1 MAINLNN
8 KKIILPTTSVN
19 VEFWAKK
26 TRNKLSTVQ
35 PADYWAF
42 YQNVSQFL
50 PQYIEKL
57 YEQCPLKCPLAG
69 VLSSLSPL
77 PIKVAMDSGLVKLFD
92 KLIEI
97 LVNVGWISSIYV
109 DRAQTDYLDMTKN
122 EKFTNIV
129 HKLEI
134 IKDQLVI
141 FYMKILDNPHINLMW
156 SSEAV
161 FDFIKSECKIRI

>member
-1 MAINLNN
+1 M
-8 KKIILPTTSVN
+8 
-19 VEFWAKK
+19 
-26 TRNKLSTVQ
+26 
-35 PADYWAF
+35 
-42 YQNVSQFL
+42 
-50 PQYIEKL
+50 
-57 YEQCPLKCPLAG
+57 AG

-77 PIKVAMDSGLVKLFD
+77 QIKVATDSGLVKLFD

-141 FYMKILDNPHINLMW
+141 FYMKILDNPHINLM
-156 SSEAV
+156 
-161 FDFIKSECKIRI
+161 

>member
-1 MAINLNN
+1 M
-8 KKIILPTTSVN
+8 
-19 VEFWAKK
+19 
-26 TRNKLSTVQ
+26 
-35 PADYWAF
+35 
-42 YQNVSQFL
+42 
-50 PQYIEKL
+50 
-57 YEQCPLKCPLAG
+57 AG

-122 EKFTNIV
+122 EKITNIV

-141 FYMKILDNPHINLMW
+141 FYMKILDNPHINLM
-156 SSEAV
+156 
-161 FDFIKSECKIRI
+161 

>member
-1 MAINLNN
+1 M
-8 KKIILPTTSVN
+8 
-19 VEFWAKK
+19 
-26 TRNKLSTVQ
+26 
-35 PADYWAF
+35 
-42 YQNVSQFL
+42 
-50 PQYIEKL
+50 
-57 YEQCPLKCPLAG
+57 AG

-77 PIKVAMDSGLVKLFD
+77 QIKVAMDSGLVKLFD

-141 FYMKILDNPHINLMW
+141 FYMKILDNPHINLM
-156 SSEAV
+156 
-161 FDFIKSECKIRI
+161 

>member
-1 MAINLNN
+1 M
-8 KKIILPTTSVN
+8 
-19 VEFWAKK
+19 
-26 TRNKLSTVQ
+26 
-35 PADYWAF
+35 
-42 YQNVSQFL
+42 
-50 PQYIEKL
+50 
-57 YEQCPLKCPLAG
+57 AG

-77 PIKVAMDSGLVKLFD
+77 QIKVAMDSGLVKLFD

-122 EKFTNIV
+122 EKITNIV

-141 FYMKILDNPHINLMW
+141 FYMKILDNPHINLM
-156 SSEAV
+156 
-161 FDFIKSECKIRI
+161 

>member
-1 MAINLNN
+1 M
-8 KKIILPTTSVN
+8 
-19 VEFWAKK
+19 
-26 TRNKLSTVQ
+26 
-35 PADYWAF
+35 
-42 YQNVSQFL
+42 
-50 PQYIEKL
+50 
-57 YEQCPLKCPLAG
+57 AG

-77 PIKVAMDSGLVKLFD
+77 QIKVAMDSGLIKLFD

-122 EKFTNIV
+122 EKITNIV

-141 FYMKILDNPHINLMW
+141 FYMKILDNPHINLM
-156 SSEAV
+156 
-161 FDFIKSECKIRI
+161 